1 MRDPYADDAEKAGR
15 FAHAFGGFARR
26 WRGLL
31 ERRPWPRRLYKT
43 LITLIGVL
51 VILAGVVMLVLPGP
65 GWLTIFAGL
74 AILGTGF
81 HWARRLL
88 AWLRQKLAR
97 LWERWRMRRERKRS
111 LRAG

>member
-15 FAHAFGGFARR
+15 FARAFHAFTQR
-26 WRGLL
+26 WRAWL
-31 ERRPWPRRLYKT
+31 ERRPWLRRLYQT
-43 LITLIGVL
+43 LVTILGVL

-74 AILGTGF
+74 AILGTEF

-88 AWLRQKLAR
+88 GWLRQKLAR
-97 LWERWRMRRERKRS
+97 LWERWRLYRARREA
-111 LRAG
+111 AG